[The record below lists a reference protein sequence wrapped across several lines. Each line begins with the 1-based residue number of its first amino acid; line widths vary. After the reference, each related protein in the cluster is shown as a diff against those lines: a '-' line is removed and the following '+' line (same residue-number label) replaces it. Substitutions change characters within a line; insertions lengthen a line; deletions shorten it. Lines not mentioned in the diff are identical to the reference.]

1 MRTMNRLTKTTIP
14 LVAVLSLCNFT
25 ANAATVSLDY
35 TLPTPDAAGVLA
47 PTSTTGTVGLNVIGN
62 DFAGSELS
70 RSPWDTTIY
79 EATGKY
85 NAVYGGATATY
96 LYSVDQTEFSL
107 MWGSP
112 DTYNTLEFFNNGGS
126 VFSVVGTAVQPP
138 VSSGF
143 VNVSVTDLVFDKVV
157 FSSADDSFEYAKLS
171 HSPIPIPAAVWLFGS
186 GLLGLVGIARRNKN
200 S

>member
-1 MRTMNRLTKTTIP
+1 MNRLTKTTIP

-62 DFAGSELS
+62 DYGGSPQS
-70 RSPWDTTIY
+70 KSPWDTTIY

-85 NAVYGGATATY
+85 NSVYGGATATY
-96 LYSVDQTEFSL
+96 LFSVDQTEFSL

-112 DTYNTLEFFNNGGS
+112 DDYNTLEFFNDGGS
-126 VFSVVGTAVQPP
+126 VFSIVGTAVGPP
-138 VSSGF
+138 ISFGF

-157 FSSADDSFEYAKLS
+157 FSTQDDSFEYAKLA
-171 HSPIPIPAAVWLFGS
+171 PVPIPAAAWLFGS
-186 GLLGLVGIARRNKN
+186 GLLGLIGIARRNKN